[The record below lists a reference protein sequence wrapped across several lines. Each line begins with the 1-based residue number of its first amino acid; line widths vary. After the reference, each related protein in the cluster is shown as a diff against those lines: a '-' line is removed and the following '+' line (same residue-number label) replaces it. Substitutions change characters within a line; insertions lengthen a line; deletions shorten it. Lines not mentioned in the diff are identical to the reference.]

1 MKREADFE
9 PAIQGDPV
17 DPVDPARELDR
28 ALHSWQGRFT
38 LGLSPNAL
46 ALAWFDWTTH
56 LASSPGRQVELWDK
70 GFRKALRLQSFLMN
84 CTWSAEAGTCIE
96 PLPQDRRFSGDAW
109 KAWPFNLWSQTF
121 LLTQQ
126 WWHAATEGPP
136 GVAPENQRQVQFVGR
151 QLLDMIAPTNFAW
164 SNPEVLA
171 QTRAQGGANLF
182 RGWVNLVEDIGVA
195 FSGAQPSGA
204 EAFRPGHEVAVTPGD
219 VVYRNHLIELI
230 HYRPSTEKVRPEP
243 VLIVPAWI
251 MKYYILDLSP
261 ENSLIRWLVDQGFS
275 VFVISWR
282 NPKEQDRDLSLD
294 DYRTQGIMA
303 ALDVVHKWSGQKVH
317 ATGYCLGG
325 TLLAIAAAAMAR
337 DGDDR
342 LATLS
347 LFAAQTD
354 FTEAGEIQLFLS
366 EAQVAFLEDIMAER
380 GYLEARQMAGAFQM
394 LRSNDLLWSK
404 LVTHYLLGH
413 EDPMTDLTSW
423 NADATRLPARMHS
436 EYLRKLFLNNDLSL
450 GRFRIGKNPVVLSDI
465 RVPICIV
472 GTETDHV
479 APWGSVYKTTLA
491 TDSETTFILTNGGHN
506 AGIVSEPGHKG
517 RRYRI
522 ATRKT
527 MARWRDPDRWVQET
541 PVNEGSWWPA
551 WSTWLAN
558 RSGAAVAPAPHAV
571 DLPSIYPAPGR
582 YVLER

>member
-1 MKREADFE
+1 MKPEAGFAPVARGD
-9 PAIQGDPV
+9 IIDPV
-17 DPVDPARELDR
+17 RELDR
-28 ALHSWQGRFT
+28 ALHSWQGQFT
-38 LGLSPNAL
+38 LGISPNSL
-46 ALAWFDWTTH
+46 ALAWFDWTVH
-56 LASSPGRQVELWDK
+56 LATSPGRQVELWGK
-70 GFRKALRLQSFLMN
+70 GYRKALRLQSFLMS
-84 CTWSAEAGTCIE
+84 CAWSGETNSCIE
-96 PLPQDRRFSGDAW
+96 PLPQDRRFSGEGW
-109 KAWPFNLWSQTF
+109 KSWPFNLWSQTF
-121 LLTQQ
+121 LLSQQ
-126 WWHAATEGPP
+126 WWHAATEGQS
-136 GVAPENQRQVQFVGR
+136 GVSPENERQVQFVGR
-151 QLLDMIAPTNFAW
+151 QMLDMIAPTNFAW
-164 SNPEVLA
+164 SNPDVLG
-171 QTRAQGGANLF
+171 QTYAEGGANLF

-195 FSGAQPSGA
+195 FSGALPPGA

-230 HYRPSTEKVRPEP
+230 HYHPSTETVRPEP

-261 ENSLIRWLVDQGFS
+261 ENSLIRWLVGQGFS
-275 VFVISWR
+275 VFVISWK
-282 NPKEQDRDLSLD
+282 NPKEKDRDLSLD
-294 DYRTQGIMA
+294 DYRSQGIMS
-303 ALDVVHKWSGQKVH
+303 ALDVVHGWSGQKVH

-366 EAQVAFLEDIMAER
+366 EAQVAFLEDLMAER
-380 GYLEARQMAGAFQM
+380 GYLEARQMAGAFRM

-404 LVTHYLLGH
+404 LVTHYLLGRD
-413 EDPMTDLTSW
+413 DPMTDLTSW

-450 GRFRIGKNPVVLSDI
+450 GRYRVGGDPVVLSDI

-479 APWGSVYKTTLA
+479 APWRSVYKTTLA

-522 ATRKT
+522 ATSKKKGV
-527 MARWRDPDRWVQET
+527 WRDPDRWVQET
-541 PVNEGSWWPA
+541 PINEGSWWAA
-551 WSTWLAN
+551 WSAWLAK
-558 RSGAAVAPAPHAV
+558 RSGVQAAPRGHAA
-571 DLPSIYPAPGR
+571 DLPSICRAPGR
-582 YVLER
+582 FVQDR